1 LVDAMP
7 QGPVID
13 TTGAGDLFAAGY
25 LFGRTHGY
33 DAQMSGQIASLL
45 AGEVIS
51 HIGARPHAD
60 LQDLIKP
67 LIG

>member
-1 LVDAMP
+1 MP
-7 QGPVID
+7 QGAVID

-33 DAQMSGQIASLL
+33 DAHMSGQIASLL

-60 LQDLIKP
+60 LQALIKP
-67 LIG
+67 LID